1 MVISAV
7 LIVLAVVVV
16 AALALA
22 GASVRVL
29 REYER
34 GVVFRLG
41 RVIQQKVE
49 DLLSDKLLSG
59 EFTDG
64 DFIEVTVND
73 DGEITLEKALDKPEE
88 KLPEP
93 SL

>member
-1 MVISAV
+1 
-7 LIVLAVVVV
+7 
-16 AALALA
+16 
-22 GASVRVL
+22 
-29 REYER
+29 
-34 GVVFRLG
+34 
-41 RVIQQKVE
+41 VE

-64 DFIEVTVND
+64 DFIEITVND
-73 DGEITLEKALDKPEE
+73 DGEIALEKALDKPEE